1 MRLLAI
7 LLLSVLMLSGCSG
20 QKEDDLDHWMK
31 GRKAQIKG
39 KVEPLPELKKYEP
52 YNYNADGSLNDPFK
66 GRSAAGKEGHPT
78 GLQPDFKRQKEPLES
93 FPLESLKFVGY
104 LEQGKKGV
112 ALIAAPDKA
121 VYQVRAGNYMGQNYG
136 LVTNLN
142 QDEVTV
148 KEMVQDGTG
157 EYTERRVTI
166 NPQE

>member
-1 MRLLAI
+1 MRLLTI

-20 QKEDDLDHWMK
+20 QKEDDLDRWMK
-31 GRKAQIKG
+31 ERKAQIKG
-39 KVEPLPELKKYEP
+39 KIEPLPEVKKYEP
-52 YNYNADGSLNDPFK
+52 FTYNADGGLNDPFK
-66 GRSAAGKEGHPT
+66 GRGAASKGGS
-78 GLQPDFKRQKEPLES
+78 GLQPDLKRQKQPLEA

-112 ALIAAPDKA
+112 ALIAAPDKI

-136 LVTNLN
+136 LVTSLN
-142 QDEVTV
+142 RDEVTV